1 MLVASE
7 DPSSHELGMWATMEL
22 KLCTH
27 DKLSVIIKDFSTL
40 GEVQKLFIGEP
51 RILGVNRT
59 QGYLIDIKLY
69 SY

>member
-7 DPSSHELGMWATMEL
+7 DPSSYELGMWATIEL

-40 GEVQKLFIGEP
+40 REVQKLFIGEP
-51 RILGVNRT
+51 RILG
-59 QGYLIDIKLY
+59 GE
-69 SY
+69 